1 MRSRVWSILLL
12 SVLSLTGLTGCQW
25 LPEVGNVKLSDSA
38 ISITVGTQRTITARV
53 EPDVADYDGIVWT
66 SSNPKVA
73 SVVDGTIT
81 GVRDGVTQITATAA
95 GVTSSPCSVTVKS
108 IRVSSVSISKTST
121 ELIAGQATKLE
132 AAINPSDATN
142 QTLFWSTSDSY
153 VATVTSDGLVVSKN
167 PGIATITVRSDDG
180 DHTATCQVTVKPK
193 VIDVTG
199 ITLSQSSVS
208 VKEEAIVQ
216 LKATVKPSNATNQEV
231 SWSSGDE
238 GIVTVASDGTVTGVT
253 EGTTTITAKSADGK
267 VTATCKVTVTAEYVD
282 IPDPN
287 FRKYIIDTFDLN
299 RNGKLS
305 LTEAAVITRIEV
317 VTDNIKSLQ
326 GIEYMSALTYLFAG
340 PSAHGSGQGQLTSL
354 NLSNNKALKY
364 LDCRSNQLNSLNVT
378 HNSNLKEFKCWNNKL
393 EVLDVSANT
402 ALEILECDSNLLSD
416 LDVSH
421 NTQLKELRCSNN
433 QISSLI
439 LSNAKLTNLGCSSNP
454 LTSLLIIDCPSLEE
468 LWCENTPLAT
478 INVSSNSRLKWLSVQ
493 ESRITKLDISNNL
506 ELEYLWVTYNMLS
519 KLDVS
524 NNTKLR
530 SLNCYSNGLTVLDL
544 SNNAALEQLSC
555 GSNRLTVLDVSKN
568 KSLTDL
574 NCSPMSTLKTLYVSS
589 GQSIEGVTV
598 NRSTDRV
605 PSGTSIKTK

>member
-1 MRSRVWSILLL
+1 MSSRVWPLILL
-12 SVLSLTGLTGCQW
+12 SVLSLTGLTGCKW

-108 IRVSSVSISKTST
+108 IRVSSVSISKTSV
-121 ELIAGQATKLE
+121 ELTAGQATKLE

-153 VATVTSDGLVVSKN
+153 VATVTSAGLVVSKN

-216 LKATVKPSNATNQEV
+216 LKATVNPSNATNQEV

-267 VTATCKVTVTAEYVD
+267 VTATCKVTVTADYVD
-282 IPDPN
+282 LPDAN
-287 FRKYIIDTFDLN
+287 FRQYILDNFDLN

-305 LTEAAVITRIEV
+305 LTEAVSIKRIV
-317 VTDNIKSLQ
+317 VNTDNIKSLQ
-326 GIEYMSALTYLFAG
+326 GIEYMSALSYLECTGSYSSDGSPLGKLTKLDVSRNTALTYL
-340 PSAHGSGQGQLTSL
+340 SCYSNQLTSL
-354 NLSNNKALKY
+354 
-364 LDCRSNQLNSLNVT
+364 
-378 HNSNLKEFKCWNNKL
+378 
-393 EVLDVSANT
+393 DVSKNT
-402 ALEILECDSNLLSD
+402 ALAD
-416 LDVSH
+416 
-421 NTQLKELRCSNN
+421 
-433 QISSLI
+433 
-439 LSNAKLTNLGCSSNP
+439 
-454 LTSLLIIDCPSLEE
+454 
-468 LWCENTPLAT
+468 
-478 INVSSNSRLKWLSVQ
+478 
-493 ESRITKLDISNNL
+493 
-506 ELEYLWVTYNMLS
+506 
-519 KLDVS
+519 
-524 NNTKLR
+524 
-530 SLNCYSNGLTVLDL
+530 
-544 SNNAALEQLSC
+544 LSC
-555 GSNRLTVLDVSKN
+555 GSNQLTSLDVSRNTALTYLSCSSNKLTSLDVSKNTALAYLSCYSNQLTSLDVSKNTAFTSLSCGSNQLTSLDVSKNTALTYLSCYSNQLTSLDISKN
-568 KSLTDL
+568 KSLTYLD
-574 NCSPMSTLKTLYVSS
+574 CSPMSTLKILYVST
-589 GQSIEGVTV
+589 GQSIEGVTL
-598 NRSTDRV
+598 NRSTNRV